1 MLNLPE
7 IVSEAQVVEFFETIS
22 YNVKR
27 LRRERGLSQLEVALS
42 IGQKAVGFYASIE
55 NYRHGKHFNLLH
67 LFKLSVLFEV
77 EMSEFFKHKPSDF
90 SVGDLDLGDCSVGKS
105 SESNAN
111 DLDSPKNNADSHL
124 NKADSRQN
132 KPDSPSSKADS
143 RPKHDKSKADS

>member
-90 SVGDLDLGDCSVGKS
+90 SVGDLDSSDCSVGES
-105 SESNAN
+105 SESKAN
-111 DLDSPKNNADSHL
+111 DLDSRSCDLDSPKNNADSH
-124 NKADSRQN
+124 
-132 KPDSPSSKADS
+132 
-143 RPKHDKSKADS
+143 